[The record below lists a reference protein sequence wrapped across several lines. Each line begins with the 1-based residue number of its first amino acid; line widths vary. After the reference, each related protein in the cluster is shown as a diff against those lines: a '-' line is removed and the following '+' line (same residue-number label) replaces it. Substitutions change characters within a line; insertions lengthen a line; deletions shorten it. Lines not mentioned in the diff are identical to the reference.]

1 MVPIFL
7 GAALRSLWGY
17 VGPGLFYGVSD
28 RVSGR
33 LRRVGRAGFMDP
45 VSTVD
50 ACVGVIEAH
59 FKTAPMSL
67 VRRIDDTKYE
77 PASDHYLDPIFSV
90 SPNGTDTPV
99 DWIGILAQEY
109 ERTGN
114 ALGLIFR
121 DRQRRVEAIQ
131 PVRRMDVRLVYDE
144 QSKLPVY
151 VYGGRE
157 YPFDIQYPPFLHV
170 TQNRV
175 ASPYPFN
182 MNGDFLFGRSPVSRA
197 RDEILA
203 SAYGIDYF
211 KDMMRL
217 GGRGQVA
224 IIGPLATIAPKTQE
238 DYDKESKRISE
249 VLSEPENRGTVPLLP
264 KGTDVKHLAE
274 MQQDRAFLLIMRY
287 SDEKVCALYK
297 VPLHYINN
305 MERATYD
312 NIREV
317 VRHFVGFTMLN
328 KFKSFESAFKRQ
340 VIGYNRDNRDIYL
353 RFEHEELLRGDPK
366 SFAEYVAKF
375 AQLGSLTVDEVRSA
389 YGKGLDPLGPNNGG
403 DDRFIGKTRV
413 SGKRD
418 GGNDSGDNDGTGDND
433 GGGNDE

>member
-1 MVPIFL
+1 MSI
-7 GAALRSLWGY
+7 GSALRSLWGY
-17 VGPGLFYGVSD
+17 VGPGLFYGLSD
-28 RVSGR
+28 KVAGR
-33 LRRVGRAGFMDP
+33 LRRVRVSGLNDP

-50 ACVGVIEAH
+50 ICVGVIEAH
-59 FKTAPMSL
+59 FKTAPMTL
-67 VRRIDDTKYE
+67 VRKIDERKYE
-77 PASDHYLDPIFSV
+77 PATDHYLHPIFTV

-114 ALGLIFR
+114 ALGLLFR
-121 DRQRRVEAIQ
+121 DKQNRVEAIQ
-131 PVRRMDVRLVYDE
+131 PVRRIDVTITYDKTARMFVYRYGGVEYPYDVR
-144 QSKLPVY
+144 
-151 VYGGRE
+151 
-157 YPFDIQYPPFLHV
+157 FPPFLHV
-170 TQNRV
+170 TQNR
-175 ASPYPFN
+175 AAAPYPFN
-182 MNGDFLFGRSPVSRA
+182 MNGDFLFGRSPVTRA
-197 RDEILA
+197 REELLT

-224 IIGPLATIAPKTQE
+224 IIGPTASIPMATQE

-305 MERATYD
+305 MERATYA

-317 VRHFVGFTMLN
+317 VRHFVGFSMLN
-328 KFKSFESAFKRQ
+328 KFRSFESAFKRQ
-340 VIGYNRDNRDIYL
+340 VIGYSRENRDIFL
-353 RFEHEELLRGDPK
+353 RFRHEELLRGDPK
-366 SFAEYVAKF
+366 SYAEYVSKF
-375 AQLGSLTVDEVRSA
+375 AAMGALKMDEIRA
-389 YGKGLDPLGPNNGG
+389 EFKEGLDPLGADGG
-403 DDRFIGKTRV
+403 EDRYIGKTRI
-413 SGKRD
+413 SGGDRKAGSSND
-418 GGNDSGDNDGTGDND
+418 ANNGGNSDGDND
-433 GGGNDE
+433 GGSDDG